1 MSFADVPG
9 MGCYFFSYEWILSK
23 ITLEGERY
31 TQYTEVI
38 SPLPLE
44 ILQYMPFEAG
54 RRNRLLVSIW
64 PVRTKDTTG
73 VWIG

>member
-1 MSFADVPG
+1 MFSFRPYNKTFIDQSFSVKMAEYCVADIPG

-38 SPLPLE
+38 SPHPLE
-44 ILQYMPFEAG
+44 ILP
-54 RRNRLLVSIW
+54 
-64 PVRTKDTTG
+64 
-73 VWIG
+73 